1 MSRNAGVEALL
12 RVNYA
17 PSNSSNPQAL
27 LDTSSQSHNTDRAS
41 LERNGPLLQTA
52 NLVCQR
58 DHLDLFEPLN
68 LTVQAGDCLEL
79 LGPNGSGKST
89 LLRTLAGLH
98 SQFTGEFDSAALVYQ
113 GHRLGLDELLS
124 PLENL
129 AWFAGLQD
137 KTLDRSKALEVLARL
152 GLLEQAR
159 TPCQRLSAG
168 QQRRAAIARWLLAPQ
183 PLWLLDEPFN
193 ALDAHSQ
200 HLLNELLGEHCAGGG
215 AVICATHLML
225 QVTDKIT
232 VLLHPHAGVDP

>member
-232 VLLHPHAGVDP
+232 VQLRPDAGVDP

>member
-1 MSRNAGVEALL
+1 MLD
-12 RVNYA
+12 
-17 PSNSSNPQAL
+17 NPP
-27 LDTSSQSHNTDRAS
+27 SQSHNIDRAS
-41 LERNGPLLQTA
+41 LERNEPLLQTA

-137 KTLDRSKALEVLARL
+137 KTLDRSKALEVLGRL

-193 ALDAHSQ
+193 ALDAQSQ
-200 HLLNELLGEHCAGGG
+200 QLLNDLLGEHCAGGG
-215 AVICATHLML
+215 AVICATHLIL
-225 QVTDKIT
+225 QVAEKTT
-232 VLLHPHAGVDP
+232 VQLQPQSGGDL

>member
-232 VLLHPHAGVDP
+232 VQLRPHAGVDP

>member
-1 MSRNAGVEALL
+1 M
-12 RVNYA
+12 
-17 PSNSSNPQAL
+17 
-27 LDTSSQSHNTDRAS
+27 
-41 LERNGPLLQTA
+41 
-52 NLVCQR
+52 CQR

-68 LTVQAGDCLEL
+68 LAVQAGDCLEL

-137 KTLDRSKALEVLARL
+137 KTLDLSKALEVLGRL

-232 VLLHPHAGVDP
+232 VQLRPHAGVDV